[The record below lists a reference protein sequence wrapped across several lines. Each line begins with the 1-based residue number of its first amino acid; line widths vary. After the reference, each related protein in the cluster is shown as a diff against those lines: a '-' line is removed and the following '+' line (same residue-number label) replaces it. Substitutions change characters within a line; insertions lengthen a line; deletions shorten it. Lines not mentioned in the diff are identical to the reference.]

1 MLFVIVKNA
10 FRIKLSKTFFVEE
23 LSINL
28 EVYPFVSYYVWII
41 LFLKKAVSMEGRV
54 GGVYL

>member
-28 EVYPFVSYYVWII
+28 EVYPFFHIM
-41 LFLKKAVSMEGRV
+41 FG
-54 GGVYL
+54 